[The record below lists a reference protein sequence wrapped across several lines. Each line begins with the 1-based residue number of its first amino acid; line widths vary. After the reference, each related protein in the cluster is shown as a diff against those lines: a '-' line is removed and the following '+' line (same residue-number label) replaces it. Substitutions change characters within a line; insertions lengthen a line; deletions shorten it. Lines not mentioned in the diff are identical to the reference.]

1 MEISWKWLRFTV
13 EEGKITLRG
22 APFAEVQVA
31 GRNEDNHLGAKQ
43 VCLSE
48 TPHLRYVSHTLSEE
62 TLAVVQADELVQVTV
77 YLHSYVGSAV
87 IRARTEVKN
96 ISEEPLT
103 VTSLSSFVLPRI
115 CSAGETERTHLW
127 RFLQSHHGECQPRR
141 QSLSALGLYP
151 VTFAGQQRIAM
162 ANIGSWST
170 KEALPQGIVEGAD
183 GCIMFQ
189 IESNNSWYYEISD
202 TGGQYYLYLGGANEP
217 FGDWCKPLRPGE
229 SYTSVPVALCTA
241 GNAESAIREMTK
253 YRRRI
258 AGRCAADEGLPVIF
272 NEYMHLSWDS
282 PSEENTR
289 RCALAAA
296 EAGAEYYV
304 IDCGWHDEVPGSE
317 VYPYV
322 GVWKESKARF
332 PSGLRKTTDY
342 IRSLGMKPGLWIEP
356 EVVGYKCGEMLAYY
370 GEDCFFRRHGK
381 KVCVQGRYF
390 LDFRAEK
397 VRAYLTET
405 VRRMIEEYG
414 AEYIKTDYNQDAGVG
429 TERDAASFGEGL
441 ELCAKAYLGWV
452 DEMRARFPQVL
463 FETCASGGLR
473 MDHEMLQHFSIVST
487 SDQTDYKK
495 YPYIAGNILSAAL
508 PEQAAVWSY
517 PVGSDTAPNGVFAP
531 TRAWV
536 EENITE
542 EQVVMNMVN
551 ALLGRMHLA
560 SRIGL
565 LSAEKFA
572 LVQEGVAYYKTL
584 SEAKKEALP
593 VFPLGFTSFGEK
605 QVAAGFEAQGKV
617 YLAVWNLGGGNTLRL
632 PLRAPVTEVR
642 VAYPQAG
649 PVRVRMAGTALEV
662 AFTKPFQA
670 CFLEAEGAETAS
682 N

>member
-103 VTSLSSFVLPRI
+103 VTSLSSFVQPRI

-217 FGDWCKPLRPGE
+217 FGDWCKPLQPGE

-356 EVVGYKCGEMLAYY
+356 EVVGYKCEEMLAYY

-405 VRRMIEEYG
+405 VRR
-414 AEYIKTDYNQDAGVG
+414 
-429 TERDAASFGEGL
+429 
-441 ELCAKAYLGWV
+441 W
-452 DEMRARFPQVL
+452 
-463 FETCASGGLR
+463 
-473 MDHEMLQHFSIVST
+473 
-487 SDQTDYKK
+487 
-495 YPYIAGNILSAAL
+495 
-508 PEQAAVWSY
+508 
-517 PVGSDTAPNGVFAP
+517 
-531 TRAWV
+531 
-536 EENITE
+536 
-542 EQVVMNMVN
+542 
-551 ALLGRMHLA
+551 
-560 SRIGL
+560 
-565 LSAEKFA
+565 
-572 LVQEGVAYYKTL
+572 
-584 SEAKKEALP
+584 
-593 VFPLGFTSFGEK
+593 
-605 QVAAGFEAQGKV
+605 
-617 YLAVWNLGGGNTLRL
+617 
-632 PLRAPVTEVR
+632 
-642 VAYPQAG
+642 
-649 PVRVRMAGTALEV
+649 
-662 AFTKPFQA
+662 
-670 CFLEAEGAETAS
+670 
-682 N
+682 

>member
-217 FGDWCKPLRPGE
+217 FGDWCKPLQPGE

-565 LSAEKFA
+565 LTAEKFA

-670 CFLEAEGAETAS
+670 CFLEAEQKKK
-682 N
+682 